1 MPKLYT
7 YFNTSEGLEV
17 LVMELL
23 GDSLSSYVQQ
33 FADKINPNFVKNIAV
48 KMVGFELNIEHFHIF
63 LFKINI

>member
-1 MPKLYT
+1 
-7 YFNTSEGLEV
+7 
-17 LVMELL
+17 MELL